1 MQIDLKKTELELMP
15 EVRQYIEQKLEPLAK
30 FITRYEEKGETHLF
44 VEIARTTKH
53 HQKGPIFYAEA
64 TMELPKAV
72 LRAETN
78 GYDVRAAIDQLKDIL
93 KREMDTYKEKHELA
107 PRRQK
112 QEIE

>member
-1 MQIDLKKTELELMP
+1 MQIDIKKTELELMP
-15 EVRQYIEQKLEPLAK
+15 EARQYIEQKMGSLAK
-30 FITRYEEKGETHLF
+30 FIKRYEEKGETHLF

-72 LRAETN
+72 LRAEAN
-78 GYDVRAAIDQLKDIL
+78 AYDVRAAVDQLKDIL

-107 PRRQK
+107 PRRRK
-112 QEIE
+112 SQEE